1 MKILFTICARAG
13 SKGVKSKNVR
23 DFLGIPIAY
32 YTLAAYQ
39 GFVEKYQNK
48 YDEIVLALNTD
59 SSVLKEQCD
68 KSNIEYIYVPRM
80 QELGGDF
87 VAKSDV
93 ICNTL
98 ENVEKMTKKKFD
110 LVVDLDLTSPLR
122 IVDDIERGIEKIKGV
137 PGCQCSIF
145 CYKCKKTAAF

>member
-1 MKILFTICARAG
+1 M
-13 SKGVKSKNVR
+13 
-23 DFLGIPIAY
+23 
-32 YTLAAYQ
+32 
-39 GFVEKYQNK
+39 
-48 YDEIVLALNTD
+48 ALNTD

-80 QELGGDF
+80 KELGGDF

-122 IVDDIERGIEKIKGV
+122 IVDDIERGI
-137 PGCQCSIF
+137 
-145 CYKCKKTAAF
+145 

>member
-1 MKILFTICARAG
+1 MKILFTICVRAG

-32 YTLAAYQ
+32 YTLCLS
-39 GFVEKYQNK
+39 GIRRKYQNK

-98 ENVEKMTKKKFD
+98 ENVEKMTKRN
-110 LVVDLDLTSPLR
+110 LILLL
-122 IVDDIERGIEKIKGV
+122 IWI
-137 PGCQCSIF
+137 
-145 CYKCKKTAAF
+145 

>member
-1 MKILFTICARAG
+1 MQEPVQKVLRA
-13 SKGVKSKNVR
+13 KNVR

-98 ENVEKMTKKKFD
+98 ENVEKDQKRN
-110 LVVDLDLTSPLR
+110 LILLL
-122 IVDDIERGIEKIKGV
+122 IWI
-137 PGCQCSIF
+137 
-145 CYKCKKTAAF
+145 